1 MFKKFLKNMLVFIA
15 IIFLLFTSLY
25 ICLEARLNLWYTL
38 VIFIGFIVGYFVI
51 KISIRKIAYL
61 RMKIKVSKEDFSGQD
76 KDNLFNS
83 FNSAIKYTKK
93 YNKANKDNLP
103 WMFLLGNN
111 KSGKTSLLKPA
122 DMNVDDVSTKYG
134 FCWNNKNLV
143 VAETSNDIF
152 SIKPEKVSLRASDFL
167 ASRIR
172 KNKKDINL
180 KGFIVA
186 VSVAEL
192 LNPDEKTLAIY
203 ASKLRVKIDDI
214 SNKLGCSFPVYF
226 VLTAADKIQGFE
238 AFSAGL
244 PDTLTK
250 QPFGE
255 LFNDA
260 GDNVV
265 EQWLKNIVERIHV
278 LNIHVLQIN
287 ESLDPRALLFE
298 KNIRNI
304 QQGLTFFLEYFYKEK
319 KLNYEDSSVIRGIF
333 LTSSRREM
341 KSFAKLDKG
350 TMIEGLS
357 LSEYKIKEF
366 QELYIRDLFSEVIPN
381 DKYMVKPLLRKEK
394 RIKAYK
400 ARLLAVWWAV
410 GLGLAGYISYSY
422 IMTIKTL
429 NTIMISTDVISK
441 QFDNDFVDNLNLI
454 NSLCQHVNEIDE
466 IKKKKLFSLWPYSV
480 TINDVEDNYKKI
492 YVKIFNTHITS
503 EMEKKTIENV
513 EYVKSKAD
521 LIDIGNTA
529 ENLIQAIMIIQSKQD
544 GLSEESIKAIGLNGI
559 MISKKA
565 YEKVYG
571 QLYRNYL
578 LWNDNKDQVIKLKS
592 TMESLLRSLN
602 LFDTTPEWIIDWGNN
617 ADFDNDVK
625 MGDYWPQ
632 ASYKKEPV
640 VDVAYQYNTDI
651 HITMML
657 KNLSTISDFSKES
670 QSYINDF
677 LSKYILQRYEAWH
690 KFTKDF
696 RVNINTLPSKASW
709 LITLEKSQ
717 VGYPYMNYEKTVRNS
732 FSQENNDSSTRPE
745 WLKLFFTV
753 SDYFNKAAYIVKAQK
768 STTIL
773 SKLNNYINSFYTETP
788 GSDFDSTNKT
798 MLMAIVDYQ
807 KKVLKAQP
815 LVKTLDNETSFK
827 AMESLVYKDNG
838 SKAAKVVKS
847 AYDAYDNIIVKSKME
862 WPSLTNNDNSVV
874 WNFYRNGTD
883 IMLYGISQNTQCYI
897 QDNWNSSLKGSD
909 IDISDGVYAD
919 ELYGEK
925 SPISRFMQTHVA
937 PFVEFNEDKQGF
949 VSKSLHGQSIHLSP
963 FAYKYMSSQRIYNKI
978 GALEDKISKKMKID
992 GENISINAMPTDV
1005 NKSAKL
1011 LPYKTTF
1018 NFVCNGKK
1026 QSFINYNNI
1035 NSFILTSDILSCT
1048 EASIDIDFDGASKF
1062 EVTKRY
1068 VGKDSVLQMIN
1079 NFSKN
1084 KEMKYQAKDLNG
1096 GVSMLKNYGIE
1107 YITVKMDFGN
1117 LGLYDYLAEYA
1128 KYRENMM
1135 YYVKDIQNEEVAN
1148 CWNSIVL

>member
-25 ICLEARLNLWYTL
+25 ICLEARLNLWYAP
-38 VIFIGFIVGYFVI
+38 VIFIGFIVAYFVI
-51 KISIRKIAYL
+51 KISIRKVAYL
-61 RMKIKVSKEDFSGQD
+61 RMKMKLSKEDFSGQA

-111 KSGKTSLLKPA
+111 KSGKTSLLNPA
-122 DMNVDDVSTKYG
+122 EMSVDGVSTKYG
-134 FCWNNKNLV
+134 FCWDNKNLV

-167 ASRIR
+167 VSRVR

-214 SNKLGCSFPVYF
+214 SNKLGCSFPIYF

-244 PDTLTK
+244 PDKLTK

-260 GDNVV
+260 GDNAV

-278 LNIHVLQIN
+278 LNIHVLQTN
-287 ESLDPRALLFE
+287 ESLAPRALLFE
-298 KNIRNI
+298 RNIRNI
-304 QQGLTFFLEYFYKEK
+304 QQGLTFFLESFYKEK

-341 KSFAKLDKG
+341 KSFATLDKG

-357 LSEYKIKEF
+357 LSEYKVKEY
-366 QELYIRDLFSEVIPN
+366 QKLYIRDLFSEVIPN
-381 DKYMVKPLLRKEK
+381 DKYIVKPLLRKEK
-394 RIKAYK
+394 RIKTYK
-400 ARLLAVWWAV
+400 ARLLAVWWAL
-410 GLGLAGYISYSY
+410 GLGLAGYVSYSY

-429 NTIMISTDVISK
+429 NKILISTDVISK
-441 QFDNDFVDNLNLI
+441 QFDNDFVGNLNLM
-454 NSLCQHVNEIDE
+454 NSMSQHITEIDE

-480 TINDVEDNYKKI
+480 AIDDVEDNYKKR
-492 YVKIFNTHITS
+492 YVNTFNTHIIS
-503 EMEKKTIENV
+503 EMKKKTIENV
-513 EYVKSKAD
+513 EYVKSKGD
-521 LIDIGNTA
+521 KKYIGNTA
-529 ENLIQAIMIIQSKQD
+529 ENLIKAIMIIQSKQD
-544 GLSEESIKAIGLNGI
+544 GLSEESIRAIGLNQVI
-559 MISKKA
+559 ISKKDA
-565 YEKVYG
+565 KNNYG
-571 QLYRNYL
+571 KLYRNYL
-578 LWNDNKDQVIKLKS
+578 LWNGNKEQLIEQKS

-602 LFDTTPEWIIDWGNN
+602 LFDTKPEWIIDWANHS
-617 ADFDNDVK
+617 DFDNDVE

-632 ASYKKEPV
+632 ASYKKTPV
-640 VDVAYQYNTDI
+640 VDVAYQYNTYVQ
-651 HITMML
+651 ITTML

-670 QSYINDF
+670 ESYVNDF
-677 LSKYILQRYEAWH
+677 LSNYSLQRYEAWQ

-696 RVNINTLPSKASW
+696 RVNRDTLPSKASW
-709 LITLEKSQ
+709 FTALEESQ

-732 FSQENNDSSTRPE
+732 FSQENDNSSTRPE

-753 SDYFNKAAYIVKAQK
+753 GDYFNKTAYIAKAQT

-773 SKLNNYINSFYTETP
+773 SKLNNYIDSFYTETS
-788 GSDFDSTNKT
+788 GSAFASTNTT
-798 MLMAIVDYQ
+798 MLVAVEDYQ
-807 KKVLKAQP
+807 KKVLEAKP
-815 LVKTLDNETSFK
+815 LVQSLDNETSFK

-838 SKAAKVVKS
+838 SKAAKGVKS
-847 AYDAYDNIIVKSKME
+847 AYDAYDNIIVKSQMA

-883 IMLYGISQNTQCYI
+883 ILLYGISQNTQCYI

-909 IDISDGVYAD
+909 VALLDGVGAD

-925 SPISRFMQTHVA
+925 SPIASFMKTNVA

-949 VSKSLHGQSIHLSP
+949 VSKSLHGQSVHFSP
-963 FAYKYMSSQRIYNKI
+963 FAYKYLSSQRIYNKI
-978 GALEDKISKKMKID
+978 GALEDKISQKMKSD
-992 GENISINAMPTDV
+992 GENISIKAMPTDV

-1018 NFVCNGKK
+1018 KFVCNGKK
-1026 QSFINYNNI
+1026 QSFTNYNNI
-1035 NSFILTSDILSCT
+1035 NSFTLTSDIFSCT
-1048 EASIDIDFDGASKF
+1048 EADIDIEFDGASKF

-1068 VGKDSVLQMIN
+1068 VGRDAVLQMIDD
-1079 NFSKN
+1079 FSKN

-1096 GVSMLKNYGIE
+1096 GVSMLRNYGIE
-1107 YITVKMDFGN
+1107 YVTVEMNFGD
-1117 LGLYDYLAEYA
+1117 LGLYDYLAEYS

-1135 YYVKDIQNEEVAN
+1135 SYVKDIQNEEVAN
-1148 CWNSIVL
+1148 CWNSRD